1 MASRDKSNEPMFDP
15 AKLNIIPVD
24 LDNEMKKSY
33 IDYSM
38 SVIVGRALPDVRD
51 GLKPVHRRILYAMYE
66 DGITPDKAY
75 RKCATTVGNVL
86 GRYHPHGDA
95 SVYDAMVRMAQDFS
109 MRYPTVDGH
118 GNFGSID
125 GDGAAAMRYTE
136 ARLSK
141 PGMMLLDNLDKGLVD
156 FLPNFDDSEKEPAV
170 LPATLPNLLING
182 TTGIA
187 VGMATNIPPHN
198 PTEVIDA
205 VIAYMDRP
213 GISIDK
219 LMDYIPAPDFPTG
232 GIIINASDMRD
243 IYEKGEGKIRLRAR
257 TEIEKGDAGRT
268 NIVITEIP
276 YTISGNKLKLVES
289 LAALAK
295 DKVFD
300 EIYDVRDESSKE
312 GIRIVVE
319 VKKGRDIDNLLNGLY
334 KKSQMED
341 TYGVNLLAI
350 RPTENGTGQPKVFN
364 LKSLIEEFVLFQ
376 EDLYTREYQFLLEK
390 AKKRLEIVEGLMK
403 ATDVIDLIIEILRGS
418 SSVKQAKMCLIE
430 GITEGI
436 KFKSKASEKEAAT
449 LSFTENQADAILA
462 MQLSK
467 LIGLEILKL
476 HEENDTLI
484 ANIAEYEKV
493 LSDSKELYK
502 VIKGRLREFKKIF
515 NSPRRTSLMDTVAK
529 AYVEKVV
536 IEDLYVCFD
545 RFGYTK
551 AIDAAAFGRASEETK
566 KDFSFVLKIKN
577 TDKLCI
583 FTDKGNMHQVKM
595 EKVPRC
601 KMKDKGTLIHSLCKM
616 ENDEE
621 GLLYVSFE
629 ELFESILLFV
639 TKNGY
644 IKLVSGAE
652 FETGRQMIAAT
663 KLDADDEVVG
673 VTMLSA
679 SDVLTGTKKV
689 ILLTKDGLSLGFP
702 LSEVSELKKTSRGV
716 KGITLE
722 KGDTVAFATVVH
734 PAAETFEYEGKTLNA
749 RRVRNRKRAAKG
761 QKANLMQN
769 TLTLE

>member
-1 MASRDKSNEPMFDP
+1 MSEE
-15 AKLNIIPVD
+15 NIIQ
-24 LDNEMKKSY
+24 LDFSEEMKTSY
-33 IDYSM
+33 RDYAM
-38 SVIVGRALPDVRD
+38 SVIVARALPDVRD
-51 GLKPVHRRILYAMYE
+51 GLKPVQRRILYAMKE
-66 DGITPDKAY
+66 LGLSPDKPH
-75 RKCATTVGNVL
+75 RKSARIVGDTM
-86 GRYHPHGDA
+86 GKYHPHGD
-95 SVYDAMVRMAQDFS
+95 SSIYDALVHMTEDYSLNA
-109 MRYPTVDGH
+109 PLVDGH

-205 VIAYMDRP
+205 VIAYMDGRV
-213 GISIDK
+213 SIDK

-418 SSVKQAKMCLIE
+418 SSVKQAKTCLIE

-673 VTMLSA
+673 VIMLSA

-722 KGDTVAFATVVH
+722 KEDTVAFATVVH

>member
-1 MASRDKSNEPMFDP
+1 MSEE
-15 AKLNIIPVD
+15 NIIQ
-24 LDNEMKKSY
+24 LDFSEEMKTSY
-33 IDYSM
+33 RDYAM
-38 SVIVGRALPDVRD
+38 SVIVARALPDVRD
-51 GLKPVHRRILYAMYE
+51 GLKPVQRRILYAMKE
-66 DGITPDKAY
+66 LGLSPDKPH
-75 RKCATTVGNVL
+75 RKSARIVGDTM
-86 GRYHPHGDA
+86 GKYHPHGD
-95 SVYDAMVRMAQDFS
+95 SSIYDALVHMTEDYSLNA
-109 MRYPTVDGH
+109 PLVDGH

-418 SSVKQAKMCLIE
+418 SSVKQAKTCLIE

-449 LSFTENQADAILA
+449 LSFKENQADAILA

-673 VTMLSA
+673 VIMLSA

-722 KGDTVAFATVVH
+722 KEDTVAFATVVH

>member
-1 MASRDKSNEPMFDP
+1 MSEE
-15 AKLNIIPVD
+15 NIIQ
-24 LDNEMKKSY
+24 LDFSEEMKTSY
-33 IDYSM
+33 RDYAM
-38 SVIVGRALPDVRD
+38 SVIVARALPDVRD
-51 GLKPVHRRILYAMYE
+51 GLKPVQRRILYAMKE
-66 DGITPDKAY
+66 LGLSPDKPH
-75 RKCATTVGNVL
+75 RKSARIVGDTM
-86 GRYHPHGDA
+86 GKYHPHGN
-95 SVYDAMVRMAQDFS
+95 SSIYDALVHMTEDYSLNA
-109 MRYPTVDGH
+109 PLVDGH

-418 SSVKQAKMCLIE
+418 SSVKQAKTCLIE

-673 VTMLSA
+673 VIMLSA

-722 KGDTVAFATVVH
+722 KEDTVAFATVVH

>member
-1 MASRDKSNEPMFDP
+1 MDNEQNQNKNSR
-15 AKLNIIPVD
+15 IIDVD
-24 LDNEMKKSY
+24 LQNEMRKSFL
-33 IDYSM
+33 DYSM
-38 SVIVGRALPDVRD
+38 SVIVSRALPDVRD
-51 GLKPVHRRILYAMYE
+51 GLKPVHRRILYTMNQIGLDPSKPYH
-66 DGITPDKAY
+66 
-75 RKCATTVGNVL
+75 KCADTVGQVL
-86 GRYHPHGDA
+86 GSYHPHGDA
-95 SVYDAMVRMAQDFS
+95 SVYDAMVRLAQDFS
-109 MRYPTVDGH
+109 MRYMLVDGH
-118 GNFGSID
+118 GNFGSVD
-125 GDGAAAMRYTE
+125 GDPPAAYRYTE
-136 ARLSK
+136 ARMSK
-141 PGMMLLDNLDKGLVD
+141 ISLEMLTDIEKNTVD
-156 FLPNFDDSEKEPAV
+156 FMSNYDDRLKEPTV
-170 LPATLPNLLING
+170 LPSRFPNLLVNG
-182 TTGIA
+182 SSGIA

-300 EIYDVRDESSKE
+300 QIYDVRDESSKE

>member
-1 MASRDKSNEPMFDP
+1 MSEE
-15 AKLNIIPVD
+15 NIIQ
-24 LDNEMKKSY
+24 LDFSEEMKTSY
-33 IDYSM
+33 RDYAM
-38 SVIVGRALPDVRD
+38 SVIVARALPDVRD
-51 GLKPVHRRILYAMYE
+51 GLKPVQRRILYAMKE
-66 DGITPDKAY
+66 LGLSPDKPH
-75 RKCATTVGNVL
+75 RKSARIVGDTM
-86 GRYHPHGDA
+86 GKYHPHGD
-95 SVYDAMVRMAQDFS
+95 SSIYDALVHMTEDYSLNA
-109 MRYPTVDGH
+109 PLVDGH

-418 SSVKQAKMCLIE
+418 SSVKQAKTCLIE

-673 VTMLSA
+673 VIMLSA
-679 SDVLTGTKKV
+679 SDVLTGIKKV

-722 KGDTVAFATVVH
+722 KEDTVAFATVVH

>member
-1 MASRDKSNEPMFDP
+1 MSEE
-15 AKLNIIPVD
+15 NIIQ
-24 LDNEMKKSY
+24 LDFSEEMKTSY
-33 IDYSM
+33 RDYAM
-38 SVIVGRALPDVRD
+38 SVIVARALPDVRD
-51 GLKPVHRRILYAMYE
+51 GLKPVQRRILYAMKE
-66 DGITPDKAY
+66 LGLSPDKPH
-75 RKCATTVGNVL
+75 RKSARIVGDTM
-86 GRYHPHGDA
+86 GKYHPHGD
-95 SVYDAMVRMAQDFS
+95 SSIYDALVHMTEDYSLNA
-109 MRYPTVDGH
+109 PLVDGH

-418 SSVKQAKMCLIE
+418 SSVKQAKTCLIE

-673 VTMLSA
+673 VIMLSA

-722 KGDTVAFATVVH
+722 NEDTVAFATVVH

>member
-1 MASRDKSNEPMFDP
+1 MSEE
-15 AKLNIIPVD
+15 NIIQ
-24 LDNEMKKSY
+24 LDFSEEMKTSY
-33 IDYSM
+33 RDYAM
-38 SVIVGRALPDVRD
+38 SVIVARALPDVRD
-51 GLKPVHRRILYAMYE
+51 GLKPVQRRILYAMKE
-66 DGITPDKAY
+66 LGLSPDKPH
-75 RKCATTVGNVL
+75 RKSARIVGDTM
-86 GRYHPHGDA
+86 GKYHPHGD
-95 SVYDAMVRMAQDFS
+95 SSIYDALVHMTEDYSLNA
-109 MRYPTVDGH
+109 PLVDGH

-418 SSVKQAKMCLIE
+418 SSVKQAKTCLIE

-663 KLDADDEVVG
+663 KLDTDDEVVG
-673 VTMLSA
+673 VIMLSA

-722 KGDTVAFATVVH
+722 KEDTVAFATVVH

>member
-1 MASRDKSNEPMFDP
+1 MSEE
-15 AKLNIIPVD
+15 NIIQ
-24 LDNEMKKSY
+24 LDFSEEMKTSY
-33 IDYSM
+33 RDYAM
-38 SVIVGRALPDVRD
+38 SVIVARALPDVRD
-51 GLKPVHRRILYAMYE
+51 GLKPVQRRILYAMKE
-66 DGITPDKAY
+66 LGLSPDKPH
-75 RKCATTVGNVL
+75 RKSARIVGDTM
-86 GRYHPHGDA
+86 GKYHPHGD
-95 SVYDAMVRMAQDFS
+95 SSIYDALVHMTEDYSLNA
-109 MRYPTVDGH
+109 PLVDGH

-418 SSVKQAKMCLIE
+418 SSVKQAKTCLIE

-449 LSFTENQADAILA
+449 LSFTENQADAILT

-577 TDKLCI
+577 TDKRCI

-673 VTMLSA
+673 VIMLSA

-722 KGDTVAFATVVH
+722 KEDTVAFATVVH

>member
-1 MASRDKSNEPMFDP
+1 M
-15 AKLNIIPVD
+15 
-24 LDNEMKKSY
+24 
-33 IDYSM
+33 
-38 SVIVGRALPDVRD
+38 
-51 GLKPVHRRILYAMYE
+51 
-66 DGITPDKAY
+66 
-75 RKCATTVGNVL
+75 
-86 GRYHPHGDA
+86 
-95 SVYDAMVRMAQDFS
+95 
-109 MRYPTVDGH
+109 
-118 GNFGSID
+118 
-125 GDGAAAMRYTE
+125 
-136 ARLSK
+136 
-141 PGMMLLDNLDKGLVD
+141 
-156 FLPNFDDSEKEPAV
+156 
-170 LPATLPNLLING
+170 
-182 TTGIA
+182 
-187 VGMATNIPPHN
+187 
-198 PTEVIDA
+198 
-205 VIAYMDRP
+205 
-213 GISIDK
+213 
-219 LMDYIPAPDFPTG
+219 
-232 GIIINASDMRD
+232 
-243 IYEKGEGKIRLRAR
+243 
-257 TEIEKGDAGRT
+257 
-268 NIVITEIP
+268 
-276 YTISGNKLKLVES
+276 ES

-418 SSVKQAKMCLIE
+418 SSVKQAKSCLIE

-436 KFKSKASEKEAAT
+436 KFKSRESEKEAAT

-663 KLDADDEVVG
+663 KLDVDDEVVG
-673 VTMLSA
+673 VIMLSA

-722 KGDTVAFATVVH
+722 KEDTVAFATVVH

>member
-1 MASRDKSNEPMFDP
+1 MSEE
-15 AKLNIIPVD
+15 NIIQ
-24 LDNEMKKSY
+24 LDFSEEMKTSY
-33 IDYSM
+33 RDYAM
-38 SVIVGRALPDVRD
+38 SVIVARALPDVRD
-51 GLKPVHRRILYAMYE
+51 GLKPVQRRILYAMKE
-66 DGITPDKAY
+66 LGLSPDKPH
-75 RKCATTVGNVL
+75 RKSARIVGDTM
-86 GRYHPHGDA
+86 GKYHPHGD
-95 SVYDAMVRMAQDFS
+95 SSIYDALVHMTEDYSLNA
-109 MRYPTVDGH
+109 PLVDGH

-418 SSVKQAKMCLIE
+418 SSVKQAKACLIE

-616 ENDEE
+616 DNDEE

-673 VTMLSA
+673 VIMLSA

-722 KGDTVAFATVVH
+722 KEDTVAFATVVH

>member
-1 MASRDKSNEPMFDP
+1 MSEE
-15 AKLNIIPVD
+15 NIIQ
-24 LDNEMKKSY
+24 LDFSEEMKTSY
-33 IDYSM
+33 RDYAM
-38 SVIVGRALPDVRD
+38 SVIVARALPDVRD
-51 GLKPVHRRILYAMYE
+51 GLKPVQRRILYAMKE
-66 DGITPDKAY
+66 LGLSPDKPH
-75 RKCATTVGNVL
+75 RKSARIVGDTM
-86 GRYHPHGDA
+86 GKYHPHGD
-95 SVYDAMVRMAQDFS
+95 SSIYDALVHMTEDYSLNA
-109 MRYPTVDGH
+109 PLVDGH

-390 AKKRLEIVEGLMK
+390 AKKCLEIVEGLMK

-418 SSVKQAKMCLIE
+418 SSVKQAKTCLIE

-722 KGDTVAFATVVH
+722 KEDTVAFATVVH

>member
-1 MASRDKSNEPMFDP
+1 MSEE
-15 AKLNIIPVD
+15 NIIQ
-24 LDNEMKKSY
+24 LDFSEEMKTSY
-33 IDYSM
+33 RDYAM
-38 SVIVGRALPDVRD
+38 SVIVARALPDVRD
-51 GLKPVHRRILYAMYE
+51 GLKPVQRRILYAMKE
-66 DGITPDKAY
+66 LGLSPDKPH
-75 RKCATTVGNVL
+75 RKSARIVGDTM
-86 GRYHPHGDA
+86 GKYHPHGD
-95 SVYDAMVRMAQDFS
+95 SSIYDALVHMTEDYSLNA
-109 MRYPTVDGH
+109 PLVDGH

-418 SSVKQAKMCLIE
+418 SSVKQAKTCLIE

-436 KFKSKASEKEAAT
+436 KFKSEASEKEAAT

-621 GLLYVSFE
+621 GLLYVGFE

-673 VTMLSA
+673 VIMLSA

-722 KGDTVAFATVVH
+722 KEDTVAFATVVH
-734 PAAETFEYEGKTLNA
+734 PAAETFEYEGKTVNA

>member
-1 MASRDKSNEPMFDP
+1 MSEE
-15 AKLNIIPVD
+15 NIIQ
-24 LDNEMKKSY
+24 LDFSEEMKTSY
-33 IDYSM
+33 RDYAM
-38 SVIVGRALPDVRD
+38 SVIVARALPDVRD
-51 GLKPVHRRILYAMYE
+51 GLKPVQRRILYAMKE
-66 DGITPDKAY
+66 LGLSPDKPH
-75 RKCATTVGNVL
+75 RKSARIVGDTM
-86 GRYHPHGDA
+86 GKYHPHGDSSIYYA
-95 SVYDAMVRMAQDFS
+95 LVHMTEDYSLNA
-109 MRYPTVDGH
+109 PLVDGH

-418 SSVKQAKMCLIE
+418 SSVKQAKTCLIE

-616 ENDEE
+616 DNDEE

-673 VTMLSA
+673 VIMLSA

-722 KGDTVAFATVVH
+722 KEDTVAFATVVH

>member
-1 MASRDKSNEPMFDP
+1 MSEE
-15 AKLNIIPVD
+15 NIIQ
-24 LDNEMKKSY
+24 LDFSEEMKTSY
-33 IDYSM
+33 RDYAM
-38 SVIVGRALPDVRD
+38 SVIVARALPDVRD
-51 GLKPVHRRILYAMYE
+51 GLKPVQRRILYAMKE
-66 DGITPDKAY
+66 LGLSPDKPH
-75 RKCATTVGNVL
+75 RKSARIVGDTM
-86 GRYHPHGDA
+86 GKYHPHGD
-95 SVYDAMVRMAQDFS
+95 SSIYDALVHMTEDYSLNA
-109 MRYPTVDGH
+109 PLVDGH

-390 AKKRLEIVEGLMK
+390 AKKRLEIVQGLMK

-418 SSVKQAKMCLIE
+418 SSVKQAKTCLIE

-673 VTMLSA
+673 VIMLSA

-722 KGDTVAFATVVH
+722 KEDTVAFATVVH

>member
-1 MASRDKSNEPMFDP
+1 MSEE
-15 AKLNIIPVD
+15 NIIQ
-24 LDNEMKKSY
+24 LDFSEEMKTSY
-33 IDYSM
+33 RDYAM
-38 SVIVGRALPDVRD
+38 SVIVARALPDVRD
-51 GLKPVHRRILYAMYE
+51 GLKPVQRRILYAMKE
-66 DGITPDKAY
+66 LGLSPDKPH
-75 RKCATTVGNVL
+75 RKSARIVGDTM
-86 GRYHPHGDA
+86 GKYHPHGD
-95 SVYDAMVRMAQDFS
+95 SSIYDALVHMTEDYSLNA
-109 MRYPTVDGH
+109 PLVDGH

-289 LAALAK
+289 LATLAK

-418 SSVKQAKMCLIE
+418 SSVKQAKTCLIE

-673 VTMLSA
+673 VIMLSA

-722 KGDTVAFATVVH
+722 KEDTVAFATVVH

>member
-1 MASRDKSNEPMFDP
+1 MSEE
-15 AKLNIIPVD
+15 NIIQ
-24 LDNEMKKSY
+24 LDFSEEMKTSY
-33 IDYSM
+33 RDYAM
-38 SVIVGRALPDVRD
+38 SVIVARALPDVRD
-51 GLKPVHRRILYAMYE
+51 GLKPVQRRILYAMKE
-66 DGITPDKAY
+66 LGLSPDKPH
-75 RKCATTVGNVL
+75 RKSARIVGDTM
-86 GRYHPHGDA
+86 GKYHPHGD
-95 SVYDAMVRMAQDFS
+95 SSIYDALVHMTEDYSLNA
-109 MRYPTVDGH
+109 PLVDGH

-418 SSVKQAKMCLIE
+418 SSVKQAKTCLIE

-566 KDFSFVLKIKN
+566 NDFSFVLKIKN

-673 VTMLSA
+673 VIMLSA

-722 KGDTVAFATVVH
+722 KEDTVVFATVVH

>member
-1 MASRDKSNEPMFDP
+1 MSEE
-15 AKLNIIPVD
+15 NIIQ
-24 LDNEMKKSY
+24 LDFSEEMKTSY
-33 IDYSM
+33 RDYAM
-38 SVIVGRALPDVRD
+38 SVIVARALPDVRD
-51 GLKPVHRRILYAMYE
+51 GLKPVQRRILYAMKE
-66 DGITPDKAY
+66 LGLSPDKPH
-75 RKCATTVGNVL
+75 RKSARIVGDTM
-86 GRYHPHGDA
+86 GKYHPHGD
-95 SVYDAMVRMAQDFS
+95 SSIYDALVHMTEDYSLNA
-109 MRYPTVDGH
+109 PLVDGH

-350 RPTENGTGQPKVFN
+350 RSTENGTGQPKVFN

-418 SSVKQAKMCLIE
+418 SSVKQAKTCLIE

-673 VTMLSA
+673 VIMLSA

-722 KGDTVAFATVVH
+722 KEDTVAFATVVH
-734 PAAETFEYEGKTLNA
+734 PAAETFEYGGKTLNA

-769 TLTLE
+769 TLMLE

>member
-1 MASRDKSNEPMFDP
+1 MSEE
-15 AKLNIIPVD
+15 NIIQ
-24 LDNEMKKSY
+24 LDFSEEMKTSY
-33 IDYSM
+33 RDYAM
-38 SVIVGRALPDVRD
+38 SVIVARALPDVRD
-51 GLKPVHRRILYAMYE
+51 GLKPVQRRILYAMKE
-66 DGITPDKAY
+66 LGLSPDKPH
-75 RKCATTVGNVL
+75 RKSARIVGDTM
-86 GRYHPHGDA
+86 GKYHPHGD
-95 SVYDAMVRMAQDFS
+95 SSIYDALVHMTEDYSLNA
-109 MRYPTVDGH
+109 PLVDGH
-118 GNFGSID
+118 GNFGSFD

-418 SSVKQAKMCLIE
+418 SSVKQAKTCLIE

-673 VTMLSA
+673 VIMLSA

-722 KGDTVAFATVVH
+722 KEDTVAFATVVH

>member
-1 MASRDKSNEPMFDP
+1 MSEE
-15 AKLNIIPVD
+15 NIIQ
-24 LDNEMKKSY
+24 LDFSEEMKTSY
-33 IDYSM
+33 RDYAM
-38 SVIVGRALPDVRD
+38 SVIVARALPDVRD
-51 GLKPVHRRILYAMYE
+51 GLKPVQRRILYAMKE
-66 DGITPDKAY
+66 LGLSPDKPH
-75 RKCATTVGNVL
+75 RKSARIVGDTM
-86 GRYHPHGDA
+86 GKYHPHGD
-95 SVYDAMVRMAQDFS
+95 SSIYDALVHMTEDYSLNA
-109 MRYPTVDGH
+109 PLVDGH

-156 FLPNFDDSEKEPAV
+156 FLPNFDDSEKEPVV

-418 SSVKQAKMCLIE
+418 SSVKQAKTCLIE

-673 VTMLSA
+673 VIMLSA

-702 LSEVSELKKTSRGV
+702 LSEVSEHKKTSRGV

-722 KGDTVAFATVVH
+722 KEDTVAFATVVH

>member
-1 MASRDKSNEPMFDP
+1 MSEE
-15 AKLNIIPVD
+15 NIIQ
-24 LDNEMKKSY
+24 LDFSEEMKTSY
-33 IDYSM
+33 RDYAM
-38 SVIVGRALPDVRD
+38 SVIVARALPDVRD
-51 GLKPVHRRILYAMYE
+51 GLKPVQRRILYAMKE
-66 DGITPDKAY
+66 LGLSPDKPH
-75 RKCATTVGNVL
+75 RKSARIVGDTM
-86 GRYHPHGDA
+86 GKYHPHGD
-95 SVYDAMVRMAQDFS
+95 SSIYDALVHMTEDYSLNA
-109 MRYPTVDGH
+109 PLVDGH

-232 GIIINASDMRD
+232 GIIINASDMWD

-418 SSVKQAKMCLIE
+418 SSVKQAKTCLIE

-673 VTMLSA
+673 VIMLSA

-689 ILLTKDGLSLGFP
+689 ILLTKDGFSLGFP

-722 KGDTVAFATVVH
+722 KEDTVAFATVVH

>member
-1 MASRDKSNEPMFDP
+1 MDDKIFDQ
-15 AKLNIIPVD
+15 IQQVD
-24 LDNEMKKSY
+24 LKKTMETSY
-33 IDYSM
+33 IDYAM
-38 SVIVGRALPDVRD
+38 SVIASRALPDVRD
-51 GLKPVHRRILYAMYE
+51 GLKPVQRRVLYSMIE
-66 DGITPDKAY
+66 LSNTPDKPH
-75 RKCATTVGNVL
+75 RKCARIVGDTM
-86 GRYHPHGDA
+86 GKYHPHGD
-95 SVYDAMVRMAQDFS
+95 SSIYDALVHMTEDYSLNA
-109 MRYPTVDGH
+109 PLVDGH

-418 SSVKQAKMCLIE
+418 SSVKQAKTCLIE

-673 VTMLSA
+673 VIMLSA

-722 KGDTVAFATVVH
+722 KEDTVAFATVVH

>member
-1 MASRDKSNEPMFDP
+1 MSEE
-15 AKLNIIPVD
+15 NIIQ
-24 LDNEMKKSY
+24 LDFSEEMKTSY
-33 IDYSM
+33 RDYAM
-38 SVIVGRALPDVRD
+38 SVIVARALPDVRD
-51 GLKPVHRRILYAMYE
+51 GLKPVQRRILYAMKE
-66 DGITPDKAY
+66 LGLSPDKPH
-75 RKCATTVGNVL
+75 RKSARIVGDTM
-86 GRYHPHGDA
+86 GKYHPHGD
-95 SVYDAMVRMAQDFS
+95 SSIYDALVHMTEDYSLNA
-109 MRYPTVDGH
+109 PLVDGH

-232 GIIINASDMRD
+232 GIVINASDMRD

-418 SSVKQAKMCLIE
+418 SSVKQAKSCLIE

-436 KFKSKASEKEAAT
+436 KFKSRESEKEAAT

-673 VTMLSA
+673 VIMLSA

-722 KGDTVAFATVVH
+722 KEDTVAFATVVH
-734 PAAETFEYEGKTLNA
+734 PAAETVEYEGKTLNA

>member
-1 MASRDKSNEPMFDP
+1 MSEE
-15 AKLNIIPVD
+15 NIIQ
-24 LDNEMKKSY
+24 LDFSEEMKTSY
-33 IDYSM
+33 RDYAM
-38 SVIVGRALPDVRD
+38 SVIVARALPDVRD
-51 GLKPVHRRILYAMYE
+51 GLKPVQRRILYAMKE
-66 DGITPDKAY
+66 LGLSPDKPH
-75 RKCATTVGNVL
+75 RKSARIVGDTM
-86 GRYHPHGDA
+86 GKYHPHGD
-95 SVYDAMVRMAQDFS
+95 SSIYDALVHMTEDYSLNA
-109 MRYPTVDGH
+109 PLVDGH

-418 SSVKQAKMCLIE
+418 SSVKQAKTCLIE

-449 LSFTENQADAILA
+449 LSFTENQADAILT

-722 KGDTVAFATVVH
+722 KEDTVAFATVVH

-769 TLTLE
+769 TLMLE

>member
-1 MASRDKSNEPMFDP
+1 MSEE
-15 AKLNIIPVD
+15 NIIQ
-24 LDNEMKKSY
+24 LDFSEEMKTSY
-33 IDYSM
+33 RDYAM
-38 SVIVGRALPDVRD
+38 SVIVARALPDVRD
-51 GLKPVHRRILYAMYE
+51 GLKPVQRRILYAMKE
-66 DGITPDKAY
+66 LGLSPDKPH
-75 RKCATTVGNVL
+75 RKSARIVGDTM
-86 GRYHPHGDA
+86 GKYHPHGD
-95 SVYDAMVRMAQDFS
+95 SSIYDALVHMTEDYSLNA
-109 MRYPTVDGH
+109 PLVDGH

-418 SSVKQAKMCLIE
+418 SSVKQAKTCLIE

-436 KFKSKASEKEAAT
+436 KFRSKASEKEAAT

-621 GLLYVSFE
+621 GLLYVGFE

-673 VTMLSA
+673 VIMLSA

-722 KGDTVAFATVVH
+722 KEDTVAFATVVH

>member
-1 MASRDKSNEPMFDP
+1 MSEE
-15 AKLNIIPVD
+15 NIIQ
-24 LDNEMKKSY
+24 LDFSEEMKTSY
-33 IDYSM
+33 RDYAM
-38 SVIVGRALPDVRD
+38 SVIVARALPDVRD
-51 GLKPVHRRILYAMYE
+51 GLKPVQRRILYAMK
-66 DGITPDKAY
+66 DLGLSPDKPH
-75 RKCATTVGNVL
+75 RKSARIVGDTM
-86 GRYHPHGDA
+86 GKYHPHGD
-95 SVYDAMVRMAQDFS
+95 SSIYDALVHMTEDYSLNA
-109 MRYPTVDGH
+109 PLVDGH

-418 SSVKQAKMCLIE
+418 SSVKQAKTCLIE

-673 VTMLSA
+673 VIMLSA

-722 KGDTVAFATVVH
+722 KEDTVAFATVVH